1 MRKILIYCWIIL
13 LFLLGVKN
21 SFAEE
26 GTGMELA
33 NYQQP
38 GILVEQL
45 SGEAKKLA
53 LTEKM
58 IEAAVIFKLKQAE
71 LEPRALNKDADSYGD
86 AYIYVNV
93 SLVGVAFTV
102 TLALNRTVLYK
113 TGDTYYVLNSN
124 PTWIRSITGTHANNR
139 KFVLQSVSKILDV
152 FLDEYFEAN
161 R

>member
-1 MRKILIYCWIIL
+1 
-13 LFLLGVKN
+13 LFLLGVKS
-21 SFAEE
+21 SFAVE
-26 GTGMELA
+26 GTGMELS

-38 GILVEQL
+38 GVLVEQL
-45 SGEAKKLA
+45 GVEAKKLA

-58 IEAAVIFKLKQAE
+58 ILEAVKFKLKQAN
-71 LEPRALNKDADSYGD
+71 LEPIVLNKDAESYGD